1 MAAFDL
7 NSLYFLKNAAPQ
19 TTSFEEAYAP
29 VEKGFN
35 LGRAYNE
42 NYNKNSLQNLIA
54 QREKEGIPFDR
65 LSNEAAKWDL
75 GVAAN
80 IMRPERRKSIEFNYK
95 LDVEKFN
102 QWRKD
107 MARRICG
114 LILQKADQLRIPQEQ
129 LDEVLNIA
137 ASYVVTYDE
146 ALAQWLLGQAGTR
159 RAAQGRL
166 NRQNNKPIKDDENN
180 ITNTM
185 EENAKPIGDAESDPV
200 ARAFR
205 GKLAACARRLLQ
217 WKQVNP
223 YDHMNNPDGRLIY
236 DRMLSALLTVKNPM
250 ALTDEEVTELLKGNY
265 EENPQVKKYM
275 RGKNDIPAGD
285 DGMYGLKP
293 IHKKSWSGSGADVID
308 SVNLAKLSNFAN
320 DLKVDDPEFLEKLKA
335 ARNVITEGAVIKDND
350 MKQQSINPIQDILNK
365 KEAEYN
371 KQVDELKSLGVK
383 NPEDAFRKFKSLFGQ
398 RASIGT
404 VLQFRNFNSFV
415 NSYISKAPMTAISN
429 GLLVGTPNY
438 KPTVEEFKTAKSI
451 HGSLNDNM
459 RNYIRRMGVPIASVI
474 ADAESE
480 YPALWALASDVQKQ
494 IRAIWSSVSSDLSGE
509 EYAQLKKLYTDLFHI
524 DKNAWDIIEG
534 RKDFPMNEEYDRQ
547 LKKMQDSQKKNS
559 KPADLSVTETGN
571 EPSGTV
577 SAAEWLRRRREGK

>member
-7 NSLYFLKNAAPQ
+7 NSLYFLKNAAPK
-19 TTSFEEAYAP
+19 TSSFEELNAP

-42 NYNKNSLQNLIA
+42 SYNKNSLQNLIA
-54 QREKEGIPFDR
+54 QREAEGIPYDR

-75 GVAAN
+75 GAAN
-80 IMRPERRKSIEFNYK
+80 SMRNERRSSLEYNYK
-95 LDVEKFN
+95 QSLAEFE
-102 QWRKD
+102 QWRKN

-114 LILQKADQLRIPQEQ
+114 LILQKADQIGIAPEE
-129 LDEVLNIA
+129 LDRVLNIA

-265 EENPQVKKYM
+265 EDNPQVKKYM
-275 RGKNDIPAGD
+275 PGKNDVPA
-285 DGMYGLKP
+285 GMYGLKP

-451 HGSLNDNM
+451 HGSLTDDM
-459 RNYIRRMGVPIASVI
+459 RNYIRRMSVPIASVV

-534 RKDFPMNEEYDRQ
+534 RKDFPMNDEYNRQ
-547 LKKMQDSQKKNS
+547 LKKMQSSQKKNNN
-559 KPADLSVTETGN
+559 PADLSGVEEPNNAPAKYKETDWDN
-571 EPSGTV
+571 F
-577 SAAEWLRRRREGK
+577 